1 MKLRGLYAIT
11 DANLK
16 GLNLASQVEQAIL
29 GGAQIVQY
37 RDKSDDTV
45 RRRHEATEV
54 LRVCRAHQKP
64 LLINDD
70 VHLAADIGADGVH
83 IGKHD
88 MNFARARETLG
99 SQAMIGVSC
108 YNQLALAED
117 AVALG
122 ADYVAFGRFYASSS
136 KPQAT
141 QADLQILHNARQRL
155 DCSIVAIGGIHARNG
170 QALLEAGADMLAVI
184 RGVFAADD
192 VQSAARAISRLFL

>member
-16 GLNLASQVEQAIL
+16 GLNLARQVEQAIL

-37 RDKSDDTV
+37 RDKSDDTA
-45 RRRHEATEV
+45 RRRLEATEV

-88 MNFARARETLG
+88 MNFARAREVLG

-155 DCSIVAIGGIHARNG
+155 DCSIVAIGGIHAWNG

>member
-16 GLNLASQVEQAIL
+16 GLNLARQVEQAIL

-37 RDKSDDTV
+37 RDKSDDTAC
-45 RRRHEATEV
+45 RRLEATEV

-155 DCSIVAIGGIHARNG
+155 DCSIVAIGGIHAWNG